1 MIIIGRFNKSLF
13 KNVRL
18 RYKIMIGFILT
29 TLFEKTL
36 TVAKKN

>member
-1 MIIIGRFNKSLF
+1 MIIIGRFNKLLF
-13 KNVRL
+13 KNVQL
-18 RYKIMIGFILT
+18 RYKIIIGFILT